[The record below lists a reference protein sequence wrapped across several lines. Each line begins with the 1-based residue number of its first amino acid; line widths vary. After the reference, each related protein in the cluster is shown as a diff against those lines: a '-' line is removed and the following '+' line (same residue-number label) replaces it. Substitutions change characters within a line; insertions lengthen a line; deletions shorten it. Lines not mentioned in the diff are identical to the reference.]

1 MKIIAIIFLI
11 FASAVLSQGFLEET
25 KQRGGL
31 HDYIFRLPRDTLIN
45 WALASEKYHRKVN
58 NQDGLVGGL
67 VDYVFRLSNQDII
80 SKILKVA
87 DEHPEIASQEKLQSL
102 ATEYGFSVSIPTSN
116 LKMGGDGGLH
126 DYIWRLPRD
135 KLITWALTSEA
146 YHRDVN
152 HQHLF
157 GGLDDY
163 VSSLSNQKIIEYIM
177 SQVKEHPELSAQG
190 KLDSLSVKYNI
201 DPKNVHTNETPL
213 TSTFVGGDGG
223 LHDYIWRLER
233 PVLNN
238 YALAAEQYHR
248 EKENI
253 KLYGGLHDYI
263 NVLSNEQVIEYIMKQ
278 VKQHPELGSS
288 KKLDTLVVQYG
299 ISQPTLKSSTFV
311 GGDGGLHDYIWRTDR
326 KVLNKWA
333 LTAEKYHLQKQNIT
347 LFGGLHDYINVLSN
361 EQVIEYILK
370 QVKQHPEIGSSQK
383 LDSLSVELGIAKPV
397 LKMGGLN
404 DYIWRLPRTTLDSW
418 ALACERYHNKEQ
430 NLFGG
435 LHDYI
440 GTFSNQQV
448 IDYIMNKVKENP
460 ELGNAEKLNAL
471 VAKYGFKN
479 ETSAPQAILGGGLHD
494 VVRAL
499 DRKSLISYAL
509 AIENYS
515 NEKSPKFGGIHDYI
529 DKLEDDHIRKFI
541 LDQAKN
547 FPELNSRE
555 AIEGLVKKY
564 NLGQN

>member
-1 MKIIAIIFLI
+1 
-11 FASAVLSQGFLEET
+11 
-25 KQRGGL
+25 
-31 HDYIFRLPRDTLIN
+31 
-45 WALASEKYHRKVN
+45 
-58 NQDGLVGGL
+58 
-67 VDYVFRLSNQDII
+67 
-80 SKILKVA
+80 
-87 DEHPEIASQEKLQSL
+87 
-102 ATEYGFSVSIPTSN
+102 
-116 LKMGGDGGLH
+116 
-126 DYIWRLPRD
+126 
-135 KLITWALTSEA
+135 
-146 YHRDVN
+146 
-152 HQHLF
+152 
-157 GGLDDY
+157 
-163 VSSLSNQKIIEYIM
+163 M

-253 KLYGGLHDYI
+253 KLY
-263 NVLSNEQVIEYIMKQ
+263 
-278 VKQHPELGSS
+278 
-288 KKLDTLVVQYG
+288 
-299 ISQPTLKSSTFV
+299 
-311 GGDGGLHDYIWRTDR
+311 
-326 KVLNKWA
+326 
-333 LTAEKYHLQKQNIT
+333 
-347 LFGGLHDYINVLSN
+347 GGLHDYINVLSN